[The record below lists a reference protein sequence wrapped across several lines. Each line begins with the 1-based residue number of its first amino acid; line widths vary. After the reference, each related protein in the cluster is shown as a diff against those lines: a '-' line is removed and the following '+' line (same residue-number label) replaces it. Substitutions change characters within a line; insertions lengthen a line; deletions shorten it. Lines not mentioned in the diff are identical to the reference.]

1 MADPPPPSGEWL
13 PPQAPGGRPPPRFE
27 PEAQRFGP
35 PVATPPA
42 PQQPGPPQQ
51 PAAPQQ
57 PTAPPV
63 FVKPQTS
70 PAGGLAIAAL
80 ILSISSL
87 LFLVLSLGLSFA
99 LSLPLSAAAWVCAA
113 KDKAAIRAGRRE
125 GGGHAQLGLVL
136 AMVGVTLSVAAL
148 VIWIG
153 LIAAGFSLEE
163 LQRNLEQELERQRQR
178 SSDDPVTLLREL
190 SAAAAILFGR

>member
-27 PEAQRFGP
+27 PEPEPQFAP
-35 PVATPPA
+35 PVAPP
-42 PQQPGPPQQ
+42 
-51 PAAPQQ
+51 PAAPRQ
-57 PTAPPV
+57 PEAPPV
-63 FVKPQTS
+63 FVKPQTGPVS
-70 PAGGLAIAAL
+70 GLTIAAL

-113 KDKAAIRAGRRE
+113 RKKSAIRAGRAE
-125 GGGHAQLGLVL
+125 GGARHAQLGLVL
-136 AMVGVTLSVAAL
+136 AMVGVALSVAAM
-148 VIWIG
+148 VVWIG

-178 SSDDPVTLLREL
+178 QRSSDDPVTHLREL
-190 SAAAAILFGR
+190 SAAAAVLLGR